1 MAQCTVLHF
10 KARTK
15 TLKQGDPEEEKVQE
29 KQTDL
34 CEYYIVQK
42 KSTNLFMFIIQASQ
56 YRVVKNTF
64 KIVRLQD
71 GDAINLYY

>member
-1 MAQCTVLHF
+1 M
-10 KARTK
+10 
-15 TLKQGDPEEEKVQE
+15 KQGDPEEEKVYFSQE

-34 CEYYIVQK
+34 CKYYIVQK

-56 YRVVKNTF
+56 DRVVKNTF